1 MDKIK
6 SQCCKCS
13 HSIEIHYAL
22 SQADGY
28 DPKKSRVSDDTLAD
42 FFRSQ
47 LTGKDHLVAAAA
59 AAAVLLLLLVSL
71 GDVVPSPSSVLIGC
85 IS

>member
-59 AAAVLLLLLVSL
+59 AADAAAAAARFTWRRRPQSK
-71 GDVVPSPSSVLIGC
+71 
-85 IS
+85 